1 MTLIFQFYRE
11 KSKFKYDI
19 CKHNYQ
25 CIASMYKTKDMIL
38 NRSERNFARV
48 IVLGGG
54 FGGVEVARRLKDKEV
69 EVLLLDRHN
78 FHTFQP
84 LLYQVAT
91 GTLASDSISFPLR
104 KMFKSQKNF
113 RFRMAEILHI
123 DHTEKMVHTS
133 VGDYDYDYLVV
144 ATGATSNFFG
154 NSGLEKYS
162 LPMKS
167 VKEALNIRSYVLQN
181 LEEAIL
187 RKNINE
193 RERFL
198 NFVIVGGGPTGVELA
213 GAIAEI
219 QLHMLKK
226 DYPELS
232 KHEMKVYLVEGID
245 KVLGALSEKSSRD
258 AERYLKELGVNV
270 ILNTVVTEYD
280 GNTIELSNGEKIPTK
295 TVIWGAGVKGQFPGG
310 ISADLI
316 QRGNRIKTNG
326 QCLIEGMENVYAIGD
341 VAAMITDN
349 TPNGLPG
356 VAPAAQQQG
365 KYVADHI
372 LNTLNGKPTEEDFRY
387 FDKGSMATVG
397 RNRAVVDLGKF
408 HLKGFLAW
416 CAWMFVHLVSIFGF
430 RNRLVTFVNWTI
442 KFFTKNSGI
451 RLIVYTY
458 NRPEPAL
465 KTEKEKA

>member
-1 MTLIFQFYRE
+1 MLL
-11 KSKFKYDI
+11 D
-19 CKHNYQ
+19 
-25 CIASMYKTKDMIL
+25 
-38 NRSERNFARV
+38 RSERSFPRV

-54 FGGVEVARRLKDKEV
+54 FGGVEVARQFKDKEV
-69 EVLLLDRHN
+69 EVLLIDRNN

-113 RFRMAEILHI
+113 SFRMAEVLHV
-123 DHTEKMVHTS
+123 DHMSKIVRTS
-133 VGDYDYDYLVV
+133 VGDYDYDYLVI

-154 NSGLEKYS
+154 NQDVEKYS

-181 LEEAIL
+181 LEEAVL
-187 RKNINE
+187 RKNIKE

-232 KHEMKVYLVEGID
+232 KHEMNVYLVEGID

-258 AERYLKELGVNV
+258 AKRYLQELGVKV

-280 GNTIELSNGEKIPTK
+280 GNTVILSNGEQIPTK
-295 TVIWGAGVKGQFPGG
+295 TVIWGAGVKGQFPEG
-310 ISADLI
+310 IASELI

-326 QCLIEGMENVYAIGD
+326 QCLVEGMENVYAIGD
-341 VAAMITDN
+341 VAAMITHT

-356 VAPAAQQQG
+356 VAPVAQQQG
-365 KYVADHI
+365 KYVSKHI
-372 LNTLNGKPTEEDFRY
+372 LSIMNNTASEEEFQY
-387 FDKGSMATVG
+387 FDKGSMATIG
-397 RNRAVVDLGKF
+397 RNRAVVDMGKF

-416 CAWMFVHLVSIFGF
+416 CIWMFVHLVSIFGF

-451 RLIVYTY
+451 RLIVYKY
-458 NRPEPAL
+458 NRPAPKPKSEEEL
-465 KTEKEKA
+465 IG